1 MRTTATQETLEA
13 PEAPTLGGVDSK
25 QALFTY
31 WTLGTQGMVGVEF
44 LTGLGQLPEKVFFCS
59 PR

>member
-1 MRTTATQETLEA
+1 MRTTATKETL
-13 PEAPTLGGVDSK
+13 EAPTLGGVDSK

-44 LTGLGQLPEKVFFCS
+44 LTGLGQLPEKVFCS